1 MNENKNNFPRVAV
14 GAVVFKDDCVLLV
27 RRKNPPAKG
36 MWAIPGGKI
45 NFAESLQT
53 AAEREVY
60 EETGLVV
67 KAAVPVF
74 SFDVIERDEVGNI
87 QFHYVIVDLK
97 AEYLSG
103 EITAR
108 DDVAEA
114 RWIHQDEISDLYLNE
129 NSRYLLKEKFN
140 FL

>member
-1 MNENKNNFPRVAV
+1 M
-14 GAVVFKDDCVLLV
+14 VV
-27 RRKNPPAKG
+27 N
-36 MWAIPGGKI
+36 
-45 NFAESLQT
+45 
-53 AAEREVY
+53 
-60 EETGLVV
+60 
-67 KAAVPVF
+67 AAVPVF